1 VQGRCSYKFSGDRGS
16 QSGPPLRSYS
26 CPYLFSNMQECT
38 AGVLMQERTCWSALL
53 VYARWSA
60 LLVRTADEQS
70 WSACHSPNFSLHLLS
85 CVQRHADA
93 CHGAPR
99 ADWTC
104 IL

>member
-1 VQGRCSYKFSGDRGS
+1 
-16 QSGPPLRSYS
+16 
-26 CPYLFSNMQECT
+26 MQECT